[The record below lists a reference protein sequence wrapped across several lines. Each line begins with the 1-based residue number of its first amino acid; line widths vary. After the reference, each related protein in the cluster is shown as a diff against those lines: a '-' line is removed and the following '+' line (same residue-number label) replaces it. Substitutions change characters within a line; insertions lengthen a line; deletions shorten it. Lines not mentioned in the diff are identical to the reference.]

1 VDAFT
6 FLTPDTLIPMSESE
20 EEYPTQKHRG
30 SLFWA
35 VTVAAIMA
43 LLALCALLILVAAL
57 GH

>member
-1 VDAFT
+1 MAGT
-6 FLTPDTLIPMSESE
+6 E
-20 EEYPTQKHRG
+20 EEYTTRKHRG

-35 VTVAAIMA
+35 VTGAAIVA

>member
-1 VDAFT
+1 
-6 FLTPDTLIPMSESE
+6 MSGTE
-20 EEYPTQKHRG
+20 EEYTTQKHRG

-35 VTVAAIMA
+35 MAGAAIMA